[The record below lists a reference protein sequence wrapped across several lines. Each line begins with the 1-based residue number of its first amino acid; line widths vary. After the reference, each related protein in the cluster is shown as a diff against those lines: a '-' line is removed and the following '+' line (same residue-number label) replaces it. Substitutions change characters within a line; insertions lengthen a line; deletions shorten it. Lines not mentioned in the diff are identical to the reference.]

1 MIRDNIWG
9 TPSNVFISDNP
20 LLEGNVDLPSIDEY
34 DFKEFDLEVHNFN
47 AATSAIAQ
55 ESIDNARF
63 VADERNHSISME
75 VTITPKQ
82 LRELRKMLQ
91 FPKLPRKLKK
101 YVKKTY
107 FDEYPKRISRI
118 ELNFAF
124 AANNPSKARKVGLIV
139 ECQKGGQDETTE

>member
-1 MIRDNIWG
+1 MRDNLWG
-9 TPSNVFISDNP
+9 TPSKVFISDKP
-20 LLEGNVDLPSIDEY
+20 LLEGSVDLPSIDENF
-34 DFKEFDLEVHNFN
+34 FKEFDCEVHNFD

-75 VTITPKQ
+75 VTITKKQ

-101 YVKKTY
+101 YVKRHY
-107 FDEYPKRISRI
+107 FDEYPKRVSRI

-124 AANNPSKARKVGLIV
+124 AANNPYKAKRVGMRIIQQ
-139 ECQKGGQDETTE
+139 ERM

>member
-1 MIRDNIWG
+1 MTRDNIWG
-9 TPSNVFISDNP
+9 TPSKVFISDKP
-20 LLEGNVDLPSIDEY
+20 LLEGNADLSSIDEKY
-34 DFKEFDLEVHNFN
+34 FKELDLEVHNFD

-63 VADERNHSISME
+63 VADNRNHSISME
-75 VTITPKQ
+75 VTITKKQ

-101 YVKKTY
+101 YVKKNY
-107 FDEYPKRISRI
+107 FYEYPKRISRI

-124 AANNPSKARKVGLIV
+124 AANNPYKAKRVGMRIGLK
-139 ECQKGGQDETTE
+139 KGGEQ

>member
-9 TPSNVFISDNP
+9 TPSKVFISEKP
-20 LLEGNVDLPSIDEY
+20 LLEGSVDLPSIDENF
-34 DFKEFDLEVHNFN
+34 FKEFDCEVHNFD

-75 VTITPKQ
+75 VTITKKQ

-101 YVKKTY
+101 YVKRHY
-107 FDEYPKRISRI
+107 FDEYPKRVSRI
-118 ELNFAF
+118 ELNSAF
-124 AANNPSKARKVGLIV
+124 AANNPYKAKKVGLRV
-139 ECQKGGQDETTE
+139 ECQKGGES

>member
-1 MIRDNIWG
+1 MTRDNIWG
-9 TPSNVFISDNP
+9 TPSKVFISDKP
-20 LLEGNVDLPSIDEY
+20 LLEGDVDLSSIDE
-34 DFKEFDLEVHNFN
+34 DNFKEFDCEVHNFD
-47 AATSAIAQ
+47 AATSVIAQ

-63 VADERNHSISME
+63 VADDRNHSISIE
-75 VTITPKQ
+75 CTITKKQ

-101 YVKKTY
+101 YVKKNY

-124 AANNPSKARKVGLIV
+124 AANNPYKAKRVGLRI
-139 ECQKGGQDETTE
+139 QKGDEL

>member
-1 MIRDNIWG
+1 MTRDNIWG
-9 TPSNVFISDNP
+9 IPSKVFISDKP
-20 LLEGNVDLPSIDEY
+20 LLEGDVDLSTIDE
-34 DFKEFDLEVHNFN
+34 DNFKEFDLEVHNFD

-63 VADERNHSISME
+63 VADDRSHSISME

-101 YVKKTY
+101 YVKKNY
-107 FDEYPKRISRI
+107 FYEYPKRTDRLT
-118 ELNFAF
+118 LNFAF
-124 AANNPSKARKVGLIV
+124 AANNPYKAKRVGLRI
-139 ECQKGGQDETTE
+139 QKGGEL

>member
-9 TPSNVFISDNP
+9 TPSKVFISDKP
-20 LLEGNVDLPSIDEY
+20 LLEGDVDLSSIDE
-34 DFKEFDLEVHNFN
+34 DNFKEFDLEVHNFDV
-47 AATSAIAQ
+47 ATSVIAQ

-63 VADERNHSISME
+63 VADDRSHSISMD
-75 VTITPKQ
+75 VTITKKQ

-101 YVKKTY
+101 HVKKNY

-124 AANNPSKARKVGLIV
+124 AANNPYKAKRVGLRIL
-139 ECQKGGQDETTE
+139 KGGEA

>member
-1 MIRDNIWG
+1 MIRDCDYTWG
-9 TPSNVFISDNP
+9 TPSKVFISDKP
-20 LLEGNVDLPSIDEY
+20 LLEADVDLSSIDE
-34 DFKEFDLEVHNFN
+34 DGFKEFDLEVHNFD

-63 VADERNHSISME
+63 VADDCNHSITME
-75 VTITPKQ
+75 VTITKKQ

-101 YVKKTY
+101 YVKKNY
-107 FDEYPKRISRI
+107 FYEYPKRISRI

-124 AANNPSKARKVGLIV
+124 AANNPYKAKRVGLRI
-139 ECQKGGQDETTE
+139 QKGGN